1 MGSSNRSWQSSLPA
15 VMVTN
20 LSEYATLGRTSGGGG
35 GGSRYFETSLVM
47 ASYYGYEI
55 WRHKW
60 QVVKPFLSEE
70 ACFFHFYQQ

>member
-1 MGSSNRSWQSSLPA
+1 MGSSNRSWQSSLSA

-35 GGSRYFETSLVM
+35 GGSPYFETSLVM

-55 WRHKW
+55 WRHK
-60 QVVKPFLSEE
+60 
-70 ACFFHFYQQ
+70 